1 MTKPVGIV
9 LQGVQL
15 ESKGTNGKRLF
26 DPAPINTKFLDERGI
41 LTTPWQKWF
50 SSVSELYVN
59 MLSALPVVPD
69 SSGNVTITGS
79 IIEIFPWRFK
89 VGVDQSGNTNCLMT
103 HCWDGSAWIEKESQ
117 TP

>member
-1 MTKPVGIV
+1 MTTGIV

-15 ESKGTNGKRLF
+15 ESAAPKNGKRLF
-26 DPAPINTKFLDERGI
+26 EPAPINTPLIDKSGHI
-41 LTTPWQKWF
+41 TNPWQKWF
-50 SSVSELYVN
+50 SAISELYVN

-79 IIEIFPWRFK
+79 IIEIYPWRFK
-89 VGVDQSGNTNCLMT
+89 VGVDADGNTNCLMT
-103 HCWDGSAWIEKESQ
+103 HYWNGSTWVQKESQ